1 MTRRLIEPRMTSLAT
16 LPRVAEL
23 GLGGQLMLCAARSW
37 TAGEVS
43 GAASPCA
50 LFRCAGLAPDAF
62 AAFANLLAL
71 LSACPSGPGFG
82 SLHDA
87 WLSEGEEQLVEA
99 VGALQSGKPWRAQRI
114 VADWVPPAAAPHAIG
129 LMARIAR
136 SLAGA
141 GLKLTTKPDR
151 PVLH

>member
-1 MTRRLIEPRMTSLAT
+1 MTRRLIEPRMTAVAS

-23 GLGGQLMLCAARSW
+23 GLGGQLMLCAARTW

-43 GAASPCA
+43 GVASPCA

-62 AAFANLLAL
+62 AAFASLLAL

-82 SLHDA
+82 SIHDA

-99 VGALQSGKPWRAQRI
+99 IGALQAGEPWRAQRI
-114 VADWVPPAAAPHAIG
+114 IAGWVPPAAAPRAVG
-129 LMARIAR
+129 LMASIAR
-136 SLAGA
+136 SLADA
-141 GLKLTTKPDR
+141 ALPITTKPDR
-151 PVLH
+151 PVVH